1 MRRESEEA
9 PRARLRED
17 RALLERYATRP
28 TADLREAIIDRF
40 LPLARHLA
48 ARYARTSS
56 EPVDD
61 LFQVAALGLVKA
73 VDHYD
78 VDRGVAFSS
87 YAVPTMLGEIKRY
100 FRDRTWSVHVPRDLQ
115 ELTLAVQSQRD
126 RLEGSLGR
134 APTLAEIAQ
143 TLDVSDDEV
152 LDALEAARAQRADSL
167 DAPAESDDDQGNTVL
182 ELIGAADPAIERA
195 ETRASVDTLMSVL
208 PRRSR
213 LMLRLR
219 FDHDMTQREIGE
231 IVGLSQM
238 QVSRIVRE
246 SIDRMRDAHDRR
258 RPGTCSP
265 TRSVAAA
272 TTNHTATPAHVQT
285 RANSVIA
292 GAAAVVPT
300 T

>member
-1 MRRESEEA
+1 
-9 PRARLRED
+9 
-17 RALLERYATRP
+17 
-28 TADLREAIIDRF
+28 
-40 LPLARHLA
+40 
-48 ARYARTSS
+48 
-56 EPVDD
+56 
-61 LFQVAALGLVKA
+61 
-73 VDHYD
+73 
-78 VDRGVAFSS
+78 
-87 YAVPTMLGEIKRY
+87 MLGEIKRY

-134 APTLAEIAQ
+134 APTIAEIAQ

-152 LDALEAARAQRADSL
+152 LDAFEAARAQRADSL
-167 DAPAESDDDQGNTVL
+167 DAPAEGDDDQGNTVL

-195 ETRASVDTLMSVL
+195 EARASVDTLMSVL

-265 TRSVAAA
+265 TRSVATA